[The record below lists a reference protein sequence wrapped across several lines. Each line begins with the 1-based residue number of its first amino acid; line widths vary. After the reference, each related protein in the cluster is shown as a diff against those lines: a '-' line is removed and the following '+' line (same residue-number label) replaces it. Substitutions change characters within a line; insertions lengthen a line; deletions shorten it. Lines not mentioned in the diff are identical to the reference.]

1 MPFFSCSR
9 LTVNESSKERSEG
22 LCKAHVFAADE
33 EVDLASIDVA
43 SLECFDFKGLLLL
56 AGGKPRMARPP
67 SRAFSCSAKYGGSGD

>member
-43 SLECFDFKGLLLL
+43 SLEWFDFKGLLRL
-56 AGGKPRMARPP
+56 AGGKPRVGKAAIEGFLMQCQIWRQ
-67 SRAFSCSAKYGGSGD
+67 R